1 MKHYELRN
9 KISQYNRQLFYEL
22 NDMDA
27 QLNKLKKINDYIYSS
42 TERKEIINKI
52 DKILNNSLKLSQD
65 IDDVIIQHYIETRR
79 KINTYRK
86 WRLNNEQ

>member
-1 MKHYELRN
+1 MKHYKLRN
-9 KISQYNRQLFYEL
+9 KISQYNHQLFYEL

-52 DKILNNSLKLSQD
+52 DKILNNSLKLSRD
-65 IDDVIIQHYIETRR
+65 IDDVIMQHYIETRR
-79 KINTYRK
+79 KINT
-86 WRLNNEQ
+86 